1 MILIKEFAF
10 DAAHNLIHY
19 HGKCERLHGHTYKL
33 VVKLKGTPG
42 PEDMVYD
49 FTQLKT
55 LVKEQVLVDFDHR
68 YINDFIEQPTAE
80 NIAVYIWNKLE
91 PLVRTETARLYEIEV
106 WETST
111 SGIIFSHRL
120 RGAHSRTIPAPDRIP
135 AFASAASRIAP
146 VYCADPPISAT

>member
-1 MILIKEFAF
+1 MILIKEFDF

-49 FTQLKT
+49 FTQLKK
-55 LVKEQVLVDFDHR
+55 LVKEEVLVDFDHR

-80 NIAVYIWNKLE
+80 NIAVYIWDRLE

-106 WETST
+106 WETAT
-111 SGIIFSHRL
+111 SGIIYN
-120 RGAHSRTIPAPDRIP
+120 GED
-135 AFASAASRIAP
+135 
-146 VYCADPPISAT
+146 